1 MTPALRAA
9 LYAAM
14 TDQAIL
20 PLLTI
25 NHADLDEPIRIAQA
39 QADVVSRGHTF
50 QAVAFAVTLPKD
62 DGETQASVRLVMDNV
77 DRRFTELIRT
87 VPTPADAMVEL
98 VLASAPN
105 TLEAGP
111 WYFSAQTVSWDV
123 SQVEFTL
130 GYEDLLNAE
139 HLVYALDPVTF
150 PAMFR

>member
-20 PLLTI
+20 PLLTLS
-25 NHADLDEPIRIAQA
+25 HADMAEPIRIVQS
-39 QADVVSRGHTF
+39 QADVVSRGNTF
-50 QAVAFAVTLPKD
+50 QAVAFAITLPKD
-62 DGETQASVRLVMDNV
+62 DGETHPTVRLVVDNV

-87 VPTPADAMVEL
+87 VPTPADTMLEL

-105 TLEAGP
+105 TVEAGP

-130 GYEDLLNAE
+130 GHEDLLNAE
-139 HLVYALDPVTF
+139 HLVYGLDPVTF